1 MSCDAVLQFPC
12 FCGQLAEGMFACRKM
27 QPWPAHVVI
36 NERWGAMY
44 PEAAKGLGVLQSAS
58 DVAQWANRIIDEV
71 LVRN

>member
-1 MSCDAVLQFPC
+1 
-12 FCGQLAEGMFACRKM
+12 M